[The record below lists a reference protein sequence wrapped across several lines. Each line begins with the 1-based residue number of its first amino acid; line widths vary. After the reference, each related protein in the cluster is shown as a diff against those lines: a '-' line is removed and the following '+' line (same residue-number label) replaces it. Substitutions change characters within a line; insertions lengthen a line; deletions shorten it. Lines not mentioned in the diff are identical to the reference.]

1 MGTAFGS
8 AIFWLDMLFVV
19 GICFVIDFLYRSIE
33 FDFFPSICSE
43 LQKLVCERGS
53 CEEEVDMPFII
64 QKKLKLYDQYQEEA
78 DGANNHHNKPG
89 SNRSHK
95 LPNINEEN
103 EEINITDR
111 KKGKEDDKTGNNKE
125 KELNVEMVKIID

>member
-1 MGTAFGS
+1 MKEDS
-8 AIFWLDMLFVV
+8 LPI
-19 GICFVIDFLYRSIE
+19 
-33 FDFFPSICSE
+33 
-43 LQKLVCERGS
+43 
-53 CEEEVDMPFII
+53 II

-78 DGANNHHNKPG
+78 DGANNNNNKPG

-125 KELNVEMVKIID
+125 KELHVEMVKIID